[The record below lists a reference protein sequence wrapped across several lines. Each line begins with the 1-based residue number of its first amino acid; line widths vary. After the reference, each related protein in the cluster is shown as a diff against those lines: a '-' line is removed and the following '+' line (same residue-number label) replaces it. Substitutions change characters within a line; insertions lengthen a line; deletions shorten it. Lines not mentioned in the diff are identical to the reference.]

1 MEFVLK
7 IVFVLFIVF
16 IALIVAGFIDLLRKT
31 PHNMSF
37 KESMDLCDL
46 PVVTF
51 IHNNKRL
58 NFLLDTGSSKS
69 VIDSN
74 ALKDLAYEET
84 NKVGEVF
91 GVDGNKRDIRF
102 IKFSISYKNVDY
114 EEEFQVLD
122 MSAPFGNVKS
132 DYGVTLHGILSSTFF
147 QKYKYVL
154 DFAEL
159 IAYSKR

>member
-16 IALIVAGFIDLLRKT
+16 IALIVAGFVDLLRKT

-51 IHNNKRL
+51 MNNNKRF

-74 ALKDLAYEET
+74 ALKDLAYNET
-84 NKVGEVF
+84 NKVGEIF

-102 IKFSISYKNVDY
+102 IKCSVSYKNVDY